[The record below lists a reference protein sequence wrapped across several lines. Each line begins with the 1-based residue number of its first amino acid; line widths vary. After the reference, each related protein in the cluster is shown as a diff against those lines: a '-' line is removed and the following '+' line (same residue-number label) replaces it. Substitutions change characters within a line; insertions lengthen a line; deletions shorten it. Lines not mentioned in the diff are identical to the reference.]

1 MGSSGSGRFSDYP
14 GSGTGS
20 GGGSAGGG
28 APGYDDQ
35 CTRAFSVELE
45 DVEHSTY
52 FGNHGSVPPVGTELH
67 VVMGQRISA
76 ATDSGEIVSN
86 LPTRFNYLAGC
97 LEARFTYTGAVRD
110 SSDGPLVAEVS
121 VDFGSN
127 APTP

>member
-14 GSGTGS
+14 GSGA

-35 CTRAFSVELE
+35 CARAFSVSLE

-67 VVMGQRISA
+67 VILAQRISA
-76 ATDSGEIVSN
+76 ATASGEIVGN

-97 LEARFTYTGAVRD
+97 LEAGFTYAGAVRN
-110 SSDGPLVAEVS
+110 SSDGPPVAEVS
-121 VDFGSN
+121 VDFGSI
-127 APTP
+127 APAP